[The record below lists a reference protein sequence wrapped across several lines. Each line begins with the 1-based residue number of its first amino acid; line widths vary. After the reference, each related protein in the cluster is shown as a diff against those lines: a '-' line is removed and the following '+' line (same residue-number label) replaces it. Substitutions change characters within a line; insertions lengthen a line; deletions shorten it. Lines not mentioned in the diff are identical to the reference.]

1 METKTQDGCVQ
12 DNLMHENLT
21 QDNPT
26 LDSPAQDK
34 TSQDNPSQDNPTL
47 AGTAQG
53 EHTESTVEQSV
64 PKQKKNKKK
73 IKQKR
78 LNLYLIDMK
87 YIRDLA
93 HADNNVM
100 SVSPQIGK
108 SSRPFIGIIVVC
120 EEHEYCVPLSS
131 PKEKYKA
138 MKNDVDFTRI
148 FDGEKLIGVL
158 NFNNMVPVAEQFL
171 QPVDLKS
178 REGDNANTK
187 HYKAMAAKQLTW
199 CQKNQDAIVK
209 KANKL
214 YQMIITGAASGIL
227 KKRCCDFVK
236 LEKVLE
242 RKTTKK
248 RRVAD

>member
-1 METKTQDGCVQ
+1 MEDKRTGTTQDDLKPTEPEQENPNQ
-12 DNLMHENLT
+12 DG
-21 QDNPT
+21 
-26 LDSPAQDK
+26 S
-34 TSQDNPSQDNPTL
+34 
-47 AGTAQG
+47 
-53 EHTESTVEQSV
+53 
-64 PKQKKNKKK
+64 KQVNSKKKK

-93 HADNNVM
+93 HADHNVM

-131 PKEKYKA
+131 PKEKHKT

-171 QPVDLKS
+171 RPVDLKT
-178 REGDNANTK
+178 RDGDDANTK

-199 CQKNQDAIVK
+199 CQRNQDAIVK

-214 YQMIITGAASGIL
+214 YSMITTGEASGIL
-227 KKRCCDFVK
+227 KKRCCDFTK

-242 RKTTKK
+242 KKTAKK
-248 RRVAD
+248 DSEHGKHHIKT